1 MRHNRRVDAI
11 LARLSALLFLL
22 CELAGGDRLPG
33 AEKKKQKKNRGHHLG
48 IAVAYELC
56 MVLKS

>member
-33 AEKKKQKKNRGHHLG
+33 AEKKTEA
-48 IAVAYELC
+48 ITWELLWR
-56 MVLKS
+56 MNSAWFLRVNGS